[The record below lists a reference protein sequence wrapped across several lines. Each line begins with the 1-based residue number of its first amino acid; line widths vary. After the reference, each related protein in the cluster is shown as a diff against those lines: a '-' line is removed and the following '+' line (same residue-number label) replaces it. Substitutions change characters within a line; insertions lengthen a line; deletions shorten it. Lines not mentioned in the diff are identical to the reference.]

1 MVEYRINVGDRIKI
15 PGICNNLV
23 SVLGFIVR
31 INALTLGKK
40 LNNRLKMDRTIDGC
54 NCKNDGSDINE
65 LINSGENTNTNKI
78 LVFFGRL
85 TALII
90 GLFLTPFIMIVMF
103 FILSYNILFKGEYS
117 IDISKLVLAIR
128 DKFRKDEEDIDF
140 DSVNEDDLELITP
153 IEKIV

>member
-54 NCKNDGSDINE
+54 NCKNDGVSEKYLTCLVCN
-65 LINSGENTNTNKI
+65 LI
-78 LVFFGRL
+78 
-85 TALII
+85 
-90 GLFLTPFIMIVMF
+90 
-103 FILSYNILFKGEYS
+103 
-117 IDISKLVLAIR
+117 
-128 DKFRKDEEDIDF
+128 
-140 DSVNEDDLELITP
+140 VNLLMDLPCTG
-153 IEKIV
+153 